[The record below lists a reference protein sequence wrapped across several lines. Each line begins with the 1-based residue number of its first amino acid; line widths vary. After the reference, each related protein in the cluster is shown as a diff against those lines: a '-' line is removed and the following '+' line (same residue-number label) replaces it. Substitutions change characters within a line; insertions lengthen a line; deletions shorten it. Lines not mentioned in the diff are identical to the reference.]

1 MHGQGVNDNNQLVT
15 LFSMLFVNFLVT
27 LRVLT
32 DRCCLEITLTLQK

>member
-1 MHGQGVNDNNQLVT
+1 MHGQGANDNNQLVT

-27 LRVLT
+27 LKVT